1 MKKQAVLMKQAVAPL
16 QATEVGIIRRK
27 LTSFDVKQH
36 EFREK
41 FRQTAPFEFDAKLDD
56 VYSRIDKVR
65 PLCAVFMYLYTYVW
79 VELDHSKSVICTCTT
94 KLQQLSCARSTCTNS
109 IPIQTVAQ

>member
-27 LTSFDVKQH
+27 LASFDVKQH

-41 FRQTAPFEFDAKLDD
+41 FRQTSPFEFDAKLDN

-65 PLCAVFMYLYTYVW
+65 PCVLYCVFFFIHNIMGRVGSQ
-79 VELDHSKSVICTCTT
+79 V
-94 KLQQLSCARSTCTNS
+94 
-109 IPIQTVAQ
+109 

>member
-1 MKKQAVLMKQAVAPL
+1 MKQAVAPL

-65 PLCAVFMYLYTYVW
+65 PLCAVFMYR
-79 VELDHSKSVICTCTT
+79 VELDHSKSVIS
-94 KLQQLSCARSTCTNS
+94 QLYAHVPPSCNHCPVYTS